1 MSLTEEFIHYHAG
14 GKIFTGVLVRDSRN
28 APLPGVLLAPN
39 MMGVASS
46 SNEHARTIAKKA
58 TLYSLPI
65 FMDACLTRQRMQL
78 TV

>member
-1 MSLTEEFIHYHAG
+1 MPLTEEFIHYHAV

-28 APLPGVLLAPN
+28 ATLPGILLAPN
-39 MMGVASS
+39 MMGVAASVL
-46 SNEHARTIAKKA
+46 NTRVPLQKKA

-65 FMDACLTRQRMQL
+65 FMDACLTRQMMQL